1 MHFMLG
7 GQQASTYQ
15 RGRKQLAD
23 ALKKSPQAV
32 DALARF
38 DRYAPDLWDG
48 LAAVYDVEIVWP
60 AVIDV
65 IASAITAR
73 PPALIERDRS
83 RQLQP
88 DWFQLPEAV
97 GYVAYTD
104 HFAGDLNGIETKIDY
119 LNDLGITYLHLM
131 PLLRP
136 RTGENDGGYA
146 VADYKSV
153 RPDLGTI
160 DDLESLATSLHA
172 NGIALTL
179 DLVLNHVAEQHEWAV
194 KARNGEEKYRNYF
207 LMYPDR
213 KVPDQ
218 YEATLP
224 EVFPDFAPGNF
235 TWDESSQLWVWTTFN
250 SWQWDL
256 NWANPD
262 VFCEFVDILTYL
274 ANKGVDCFRLDA
286 IAFLWKRLGTNSQ
299 NQPEV
304 HSLTQGLRAALRIAA
319 PSVIFKAE
327 AIVAPSDLVAYLG
340 TGEHAGKVSD
350 LAYHNSLM
358 VQAWSTLAIG
368 EGRLMAQALQRFA
381 PIPTTTAWATY
392 LRCHDDIGWAI
403 DDADAGAIGVSGY
416 DHRAYISG
424 YYGGELPQSP
434 ARGAHFQVN
443 PLTGDRRTSGSAASL
458 AGIEST
464 IEAKDDQALDLAINR
479 LMCGYSMIFGFGG
492 LPLLYMGDEIGL
504 LNDVTYRK
512 NPALAGDNRWMHRPH
527 MPWDV
532 VAQRNSRATVAGQ
545 VFARMSALISA
556 RKSLAS
562 LHAATAPVVFATD
575 NPAVVAFRRRHPA
588 GDLVEL
594 YNVSAQTQILPTHS
608 AWPLNNANAIDAITG
623 SLVDLTEQTITMAPY
638 AVWWLTAQ
646 PS

>member
-1 MHFMLG
+1 MQFPRG
-7 GQQASTYQ
+7 RQQAPTYQ
-15 RGRKQLAD
+15 RGRKQLAA
-23 ALKKSPQAV
+23 ALKKSPQSV
-32 DALARF
+32 DVLARF
-38 DRYAPDLWDG
+38 DRYAPDFWDG
-48 LAAVYDVEIVWP
+48 LAGVYDVEILWP
-60 AVIDV
+60 AVMDV
-65 IASAITAR
+65 LARAINAR
-73 PPALIERDRS
+73 PPTLVERDRS

-88 DWFQLPEAV
+88 DWFQLPQTV

-104 HFAGDLNGIETKIDY
+104 HFAGDLNGIATKIDY
-119 LNDLGITYLHLM
+119 LNELGITYLHLM

-213 KVPDQ
+213 IVPDQ

-224 EVFPDFAPGNF
+224 EVFPDLAPGNY
-235 TWDESSQLWVWTTFN
+235 TWDEPSQRWVWTTFH

-262 VFCEFVDILTYL
+262 VFCEFVDILTFL
-274 ANKGVDCFRLDA
+274 GNKGVDCFRLDA
-286 IAFLWKRLGTNSQ
+286 IAFLWKRVGTNSQ

-304 HSLTQGLRAALRIAA
+304 HALVQGLRAAMRIAA

-358 VQAWSTLAIG
+358 VQAWSTLATG
-368 EGRLMAQALQRFA
+368 DGRLMAQALQGFA

-403 DDADAGAIGVSGY
+403 DDMDAAAIGVSGY
-416 DHRAYISG
+416 DHRQYVSG
-424 YYGGELPQSP
+424 YYGGELIDSP

-458 AGIEST
+458 AGIESA
-464 IEAKDDQALDLAINR
+464 IESNDAQALELAMSR

-492 LPLLYMGDEIGL
+492 LPLLYMGDEIAL
-504 LNDVTYRK
+504 LNDQRYLH
-512 NPALAGDNRWMHRPH
+512 NPAQVGDNRWMHRPH

-532 VAQRNSRATVAGQ
+532 VAQRDSRATVAGQ

-562 LHAATAPVVFATD
+562 LHAATASVVFATD

-594 YNVSAQTQILPTHS
+594 YNVSAQSQTVPTHS
-608 AWPLNNANAIDAITG
+608 AWPFNGALVSEAITG
-623 SLVDLTEQTITMAPY
+623 TTVDLTEPTITLAPY

-646 PS
+646 PA